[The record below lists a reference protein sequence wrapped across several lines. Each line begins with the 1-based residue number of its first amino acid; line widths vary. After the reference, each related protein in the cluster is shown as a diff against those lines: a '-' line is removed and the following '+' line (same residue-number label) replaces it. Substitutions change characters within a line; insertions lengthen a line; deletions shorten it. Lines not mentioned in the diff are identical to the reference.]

1 MACQERVAEMATV
14 HTGGCKVLT
23 VVAVVV
29 AEVAEEVALVVVMA
43 VALAVVAE
51 DARC

>member
-23 VVAVVV
+23 VVA
-29 AEVAEEVALVVVMA
+29 EVAEVALVVEV
-43 VALAVVAE
+43 AVVAE

>member
-23 VVAVVV
+23 VVA
-29 AEVAEEVALVVVMA
+29 EVAVVVALVVEE
-43 VALAVVAE
+43 AVVVE

>member
-23 VVAVVV
+23 VVAEVLAKV
-29 AEVAEEVALVVVMA
+29 AVEVALVEAM
-43 VALAVVAE
+43 VADIAVVAE

>member
-23 VVAVVV
+23 VVA
-29 AEVAEEVALVVVMA
+29 EVALVVPEVA
-43 VALAVVAE
+43 VEVAVVAAVVAE

>member
-23 VVAVVV
+23 VLAEIAV
-29 AEVAEEVALVVVMA
+29 EEALVEA
-43 VALAVVAE
+43 TVADIAVVAE

>member
-23 VVAVVV
+23 VVA
-29 AEVAEEVALVVVMA
+29 EVAVEVALA
-43 VALAVVAE
+43 VSVQAVVAE

>member
-1 MACQERVAEMATV
+1 MATV

-23 VVAVVV
+23 VLAKVAVEVAVVE
-29 AEVAEEVALVVVMA
+29 AILADI
-43 VALAVVAE
+43 AVVAE

>member
-1 MACQERVAEMATV
+1 MATV

-23 VVAVVV
+23 VVAEIALEVAVVV
-29 AEVAEEVALVVVMA
+29 AVVAVVVDIA
-43 VALAVVAE
+43 FAAE

>member
-23 VVAVVV
+23 VVADVAVEAVVAVTVVV
-29 AEVAEEVALVVVMA
+29 EV
-43 VALAVVAE
+43 AVVAE